1 LFKYFLAYYYP
12 IGEPM
17 SDVLIVF
24 GSNSDAFVYDK
35 LAAALK
41 EKGISFELRICS
53 AHRTPEK
60 LAEILQQSQAKV
72 IIAGA
77 GLSAALPGVIASH
90 TVKPVIGLP
99 VSGNYQG
106 LDALLSVHQMPPG
119 IPVLG
124 VGVDSFQQAAD
135 AAEWAVKGVKSLVL
149 VRSESKAFEKAK
161 KTLEAFEAEFMES
174 EESVENSLNIEFVPL
189 ENVENFSPKGLTVAV
204 PVNSDSSGQDALKLF
219 GVAKALWVGLNRG
232 ENAALACLEI
242 ISAESKQYA
251 NALLEDRARKKAK
264 VFAADEEERKRL
276 GE

>member
-1 LFKYFLAYYYP
+1 
-12 IGEPM
+12 M

-24 GSNSDAFVYDK
+24 GSNSDSFVYDK

-41 EKGISFELRICS
+41 EKGVSFELRICS

-60 LAEILQQSQAKV
+60 LAEILSQSQAKV

-124 VGVDSFQQAAD
+124 VGVDNFQQAAD
-135 AAEWAVKGVKSLVL
+135 AAEMVA
-149 VRSESKAFEKAK
+149 
-161 KTLEAFEAEFMES
+161 
-174 EESVENSLNIEFVPL
+174 
-189 ENVENFSPKGLTVAV
+189 KGLITFF
-204 PVNSDSSGQDALKLF
+204 PVYLG
-219 GVAKALWVGLNRG
+219 
-232 ENAALACLEI
+232 
-242 ISAESKQYA
+242 AEP
-251 NALLEDRARKKAK
+251 
-264 VFAADEEERKRL
+264 
-276 GE
+276 